1 MKAKK
6 PSLRDLFAAHTGKV
20 SDKWDIYI
28 SEYDRLFQPY
38 RDQPVRLLEIGIQNG
53 GSLEVWNKYFAKA
66 KRIIGSDIDP
76 KCEQLTF
83 DDPKIA
89 VVVAD
94 ANTNDAERRILTE
107 SDGFDLIID
116 DGSHQSGDIVRS
128 FARYFKHVADGGLYI
143 AEDLHCSYWQDFEGG
158 IFQPYSSI
166 AFFKQLTDAIN
177 HEHWGIAKTRCEVLV
192 DFETH
197 YQAKFDED
205 SLAEIHS
212 IEFINSICVVKK
224 KRAQSNVLGTRN
236 ISGALAVVDS
246 APIGLAHSSN
256 LPPSQAHNPW
266 SNMSDLAKNT
276 NTGKSEGVANSKDA
290 YFEKYYA
297 TQQRLNAQLEK
308 QIEREREFAVQV
320 NKLLQANQMLNSRQ
334 SNMFDGNQKILINLL
349 ERAQEELE
357 SYEKTTQDQEYLL
370 PIRNKNNG

>member
-53 GSLEVWNKYFAKA
+53 GSLEVWCKYFAKA
-66 KRIIGSDIDP
+66 KRIVGSDIDP
-76 KCEQLTF
+76 ACEQLAF

-107 SDGFDLIID
+107 SDGFNLIID

-224 KRAQSNVLGTRN
+224 KRTPSNVLGTRN
-236 ISGALAVVDS
+236 ISGVLAVVDNS
-246 APIGLAHSSN
+246 PVGLAGSSN
-256 LPPSQAHNPW
+256 LPPSQTQNPW
-266 SNMSDLAKNT
+266 STTPNLTKESNAEKT
-276 NTGKSEGVANSKDA
+276 KCVGNSKDT

-297 TQQRLNAQLEK
+297 TQQRLNAHLEK
-308 QIEREREFAVQV
+308 QIKREREFAMQV
-320 NKLLQANQMLNSRQ
+320 NQLLQANQLLNSQ
-334 SNMFDGNQKILINLL
+334 QCDLFDANQKALIDLIRKTQNAENLHPTK
-349 ERAQEELE
+349 A
-357 SYEKTTQDQEYLL
+357 K
-370 PIRNKNNG
+370 K